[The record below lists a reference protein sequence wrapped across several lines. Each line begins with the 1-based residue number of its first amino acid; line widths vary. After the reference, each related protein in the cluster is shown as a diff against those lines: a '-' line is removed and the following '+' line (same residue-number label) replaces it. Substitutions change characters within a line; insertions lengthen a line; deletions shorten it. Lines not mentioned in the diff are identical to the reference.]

1 MALTNADFRR
11 IVAESRDGGSRPFAP
26 GSLSDRSVPRVESV
40 SRAPIRRDAR
50 IRDDRSQD
58 VRTHDVRT
66 IEIVWAP
73 TPAPSRSRLLGGL
86 ATLAKVL
93 ALPVLFVSGLY
104 AQPVYE
110 CQKQKSLGML
120 YYGTTVQMCVNERMA
135 ERAGSVQA
143 FLERQMQGM

>member
-11 IVAESRDGGSRPFAP
+11 MVAESRDGGSRPFAP
-26 GSLSDRSVPRVESV
+26 ATLPDRFTPQGEAV
-40 SRAPIRRDAR
+40 SRPPMRRDG
-50 IRDDRSQD
+50 
-58 VRTHDVRT
+58 HDVRT

-73 TPAPSRSRLLGGL
+73 TPEPSRSRFLGGL
-86 ATLAKVL
+86 AALAKVL
-93 ALPVLFVSGLY
+93 ALPVLVVGGLY

-143 FLERQMQGM
+143 FLERQIPGM

>member
-11 IVAESRDGGSRPFAP
+11 MVAESRDGGTPPFAP
-26 GSLSDRSVPRVESV
+26 ATLPDRSAPRFESA
-40 SRAPIRRDAR
+40 SRAPIRRDVG
-50 IRDDRSQD
+50 IRDDRSLD
-58 VRTHDVRT
+58 MRTNDVRT

-73 TPAPSRSRLLGGL
+73 TPAPSRSRLLSGL

-93 ALPVLFVSGLY
+93 ALPVLFVGGLY

-135 ERAGSVQA
+135 ARVDGMQA
-143 FLERQMQGM
+143 FVDRQMRGM